1 MVSRAQLDAYFAR
14 VPEHVLTVLDEAYFE
29 FVDADDY
36 PDGIKEYF
44 TRENRR
50 VLCLRTFSKMFGLA
64 GLRVGYGVG
73 PDDVVA
79 AIRKVRNAFDLNE
92 MSQAAALASLGHD
105 AEVERRRRV
114 TAEGRDQ
121 LLEICAGLPVRV
133 ATPAVANFLY
143 VDIGAEVAPLF
154 DALLREGV
162 IVRPLTPFG
171 APTAIRVT
179 VGTAEENVLFG
190 EAFGRVL
197 APAP

>member
-1 MVSRAQLDAYFAR
+1 M
-14 VPEHVLTVLDEAYFE
+14 
-29 FVDADDY
+29 
-36 PDGIKEYF
+36 
-44 TRENRR
+44 
-50 VLCLRTFSKMFGLA
+50 
-64 GLRVGYGVG
+64 
-73 PDDVVA
+73 A
-79 AIRKVRNAFDLNE
+79 AIRKVRNAFDVNE
-92 MSQAAALASLGHD
+92 MSQAAALASLDND
-105 AEVERRRRV
+105 AEVERRRRI

-143 VDIGAEVAPLF
+143 VDTGADVTPLF